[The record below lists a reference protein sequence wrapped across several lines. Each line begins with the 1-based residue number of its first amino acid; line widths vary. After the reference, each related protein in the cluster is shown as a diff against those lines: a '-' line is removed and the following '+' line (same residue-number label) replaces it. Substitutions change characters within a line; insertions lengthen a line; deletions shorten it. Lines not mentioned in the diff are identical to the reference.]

1 MAEWKTD
8 TEEVKEVVRRC
19 RDFKE
24 SLQEKRCGGF
34 IKDLDSY
41 ALKIIVERRKIEMQ
55 LEKAIGELKAARE
68 KRRGFWGFLGEL
80 GRDFGNAV
88 GEIIPPVKLCAELCE
103 KGLNLMED
111 NIEKWEH
118 NVRLLERMLEIYSNQ
133 AKASVELVNQALEG
147 VKKRLHFYTDKHQ
160 EFIRRLKQVSDAID
174 NEYNFPT
181 PGVLM
186 EYDFERP
193 TFSYN
198 PKKSVFNE
206 RLKDLR
212 EDFSASLY
220 ADWKDRINAFSHR
233 DRAKASKEREFEK
246 NLEDLMG
253 ASSYDENPNDELDR
267 MASSKEREFEKSL
280 EDLMPSVLSVPSYNE
295 SLTLAKKNC
304 VKNCKKALEGFTE
317 KIKEA
322 PNDSNAVN
330 EAFDNLETELERA
343 TDDERLKG
351 LRENFASLYADLCAD
366 LKDKIHHNALSNDEL
381 DRMIASI
388 EQEFEKSL
396 EGLTPSFRDKT
407 NALSGDDLERLASSK
422 EQEFEKNLED
432 LMPSVLGVPSYDESF
447 SLAKKHCVKNFKKAL
462 QDFAEKIKEAPND
475 SNAVNEAFDNLETEL
490 ERATESLSQKI
501 APILERYENY
511 KRQALEY
518 REFLEKEKE
527 GFMVDEQNPYPEEVR
542 FNELRLAEF
551 DSVFSAIVP
560 LEDLNKTACTHHAL
574 KALQAALKDNDLG
587 FDATDLEQI
596 AKGFIPRGYLWHFD
610 ANVLGNV
617 ALVREELLL
626 GVKHTKG
633 YSLWTEFLQ
642 KQN

>member
-24 SLQEKRCGGF
+24 SLQEKRCLGF

-55 LEKAIGELKAARE
+55 LEKAIGELKKAIKERS
-68 KRRGFWGFLGEL
+68 GFWGFLGEL

-88 GEIIPPVKLCAELCE
+88 GSVIPPVKLCAELCE

-118 NVRLLERMLEIYSNQ
+118 NVRLLEQMLEIYSNQ
-133 AKASVELVNQALEG
+133 AKASVDLVNQAWEG

-160 EFIRRLKQVSDAID
+160 EFIRRLKQASDAID

-193 TFSYN
+193 AISYT

-220 ADWKDRINAFSHR
+220 ADLKDKISAFSYR
-233 DRAKASKEREFEK
+233 DRATTSKEHG
-246 NLEDLMG
+246 LDLM
-253 ASSYDENPNDELDR
+253 
-267 MASSKEREFEKSL
+267 
-280 EDLMPSVLSVPSYNE
+280 SVDFE
-295 SLTLAKKNC
+295 SLTLAKNRC
-304 VKNCKKALEGFTE
+304 VKNC
-317 KIKEA
+317 
-322 PNDSNAVN
+322 
-330 EAFDNLETELERA
+330 
-343 TDDERLKG
+343 
-351 LRENFASLYADLCAD
+351 
-366 LKDKIHHNALSNDEL
+366 
-381 DRMIASI
+381 
-388 EQEFEKSL
+388 
-396 EGLTPSFRDKT
+396 
-407 NALSGDDLERLASSK
+407 
-422 EQEFEKNLED
+422 
-432 LMPSVLGVPSYDESF
+432 
-447 SLAKKHCVKNFKKAL
+447 KKAL
-462 QDFAEKIKEAPND
+462 QDFAEKIKESPND
-475 SNAVNEAFDNLETEL
+475 LNAMNEAFDNLETEL
-490 ERATESLSQKI
+490 ERATENLSQKI

-511 KRQALEY
+511 KRQALGY
-518 REFLEKEKE
+518 GEFLEKEKE
-527 GFMVDEQNPYPEEVR
+527 GFMVDEQNPYPDEVK
-542 FNELRLAEF
+542 FNALRLAEF
-551 DSVFSAIVP
+551 DSVFSAIAP
-560 LEDLNKTACTHHAL
+560 LEDLSKTACAHHAL

-587 FDATDLEQI
+587 FDATELEQI
-596 AKGFIPRGYLWHFD
+596 AKGFIPKGYLWHFD

-626 GVKHTKG
+626 GMKHTKG
-633 YSLWTEFLQ
+633 YKLWEKFLQ
-642 KQN
+642 TQN

>member
-8 TEEVKEVVRRC
+8 TEEVKKVVGRC

-34 IKDLDSY
+34 IKNLDSY

-55 LEKAIGELKAARE
+55 LEKAIGELKKAIKE
-68 KRRGFWGFLGEL
+68 RRGFWGFLGEL

-88 GEIIPPVKLCAELCE
+88 GSEIPPVKLCAELCE

-118 NVRLLERMLEIYSNQ
+118 NVRLLERMLEIYATQ
-133 AKASVELVNQALEG
+133 AKASVDLVNQAWEG

-160 EFIRRLKQVSDAID
+160 EFIKRLNYASEAID

-212 EDFSASLY
+212 EDFSFSLY
-220 ADWKDRINAFSHR
+220 ADLKNRINASSNP
-233 DRAKASKEREFEK
+233 DRATNSKEHG
-246 NLEDLMG
+246 LDLMSG
-253 ASSYDENPNDELDR
+253 VHSYDE
-267 MASSKEREFEKSL
+267 SL
-280 EDLMPSVLSVPSYNE
+280 N
-295 SLTLAKKNC
+295 LAKKHC

-317 KIKEA
+317 KIKES

-330 EAFDNLETELERA
+330 EAFN
-343 TDDERLKG
+343 
-351 LRENFASLYADLCAD
+351 
-366 LKDKIHHNALSNDEL
+366 H
-381 DRMIASI
+381 
-388 EQEFEKSL
+388 
-396 EGLTPSFRDKT
+396 
-407 NALSGDDLERLASSK
+407 
-422 EQEFEKNLED
+422 
-432 LMPSVLGVPSYDESF
+432 
-447 SLAKKHCVKNFKKAL
+447 
-462 QDFAEKIKEAPND
+462 
-475 SNAVNEAFDNLETEL
+475 LETEL
-490 ERATESLSQKI
+490 ERATENLSQKI
-501 APILERYENY
+501 APILERYEND
-511 KRQALEY
+511 KHHALGY
-518 REFLEKEKE
+518 SEFLEKEKE
-527 GFMVDEQNPYPEEVR
+527 GFMVDEKNPYPEEVR

-551 DSVFSAIVP
+551 ESVFSAIVP
-560 LEDLNKTACTHHAL
+560 LEDWSKTACAHHAL
-574 KALQAALKDNDLG
+574 KALEAALKNRDLG
-587 FDATDLEQI
+587 FDATELEQI
-596 AKGFIPRGYLWHFD
+596 AKGFIPKGYLWHFD
-610 ANVLGNV
+610 ANVLGKL

-633 YSLWTEFLQ
+633 YLLWKQFLQ
-642 KQN
+642 TQN

>member
-8 TEEVKEVVRRC
+8 TEEVRQIVKAC
-19 RDFKE
+19 RDFKR
-24 SLQEKRCGGF
+24 SLQEERCTQF
-34 IKDLDSY
+34 IKNLDSY
-41 ALKIIVERRKIEMQ
+41 AREILLERRKIEMQ
-55 LEKAIGELKAARE
+55 LEKAIGELKKARKE
-68 KRRGFWGFLGEL
+68 RRGFWGFLGEL

-88 GEIIPPVKLCAELCE
+88 GSVIPPVKLCAELCE

-118 NVRLLERMLEIYSNQ
+118 NVRLLERMLEIYATQTKVSTDL
-133 AKASVELVNQALEG
+133 VEGAWES
-147 VKKRLHFYTDKHQ
+147 VKKILGFYTDKHQ
-160 EFIRRLKQVSDAID
+160 EFIKRLNYASVAID
-174 NEYNFPT
+174 NEYNIAP
-181 PGVLM
+181 PEILK
-186 EYDFERP
+186 ERDFESP
-193 TFSYN
+193 TIVYN
-198 PKKSVFNE
+198 PKKSVYDE

-220 ADWKDRINAFSHR
+220 ADWKNKINAFSHR
-233 DRAKASKEREFEK
+233 DRAKASKERELE

-304 VKNCKKALEGFTE
+304 VKNCKKALGDFTE

-330 EAFDNLETELERA
+330 EAFDNLETELE
-343 TDDERLKG
+343 
-351 LRENFASLYADLCAD
+351 
-366 LKDKIHHNALSNDEL
+366 H
-381 DRMIASI
+381 
-388 EQEFEKSL
+388 
-396 EGLTPSFRDKT
+396 
-407 NALSGDDLERLASSK
+407 
-422 EQEFEKNLED
+422 
-432 LMPSVLGVPSYDESF
+432 
-447 SLAKKHCVKNFKKAL
+447 
-462 QDFAEKIKEAPND
+462 
-475 SNAVNEAFDNLETEL
+475 
-490 ERATESLSQKI
+490 ATENLSQKI
-501 APILERYENY
+501 DPILERNENY
-511 KRQALEY
+511 MQKALEY
-518 REFLEKEKE
+518 REFLESRKE

-542 FNELRLAEF
+542 FNEWRLAEF
-551 DSVFSAIVP
+551 DSVFSAVVP
-560 LEDLNKTACTHHAL
+560 LEDLNKTACAHHAL

-587 FDATDLEQI
+587 FDATELEQI
-596 AKGFIPRGYLWHFD
+596 AKGFIPKGYLWHFD

>member
-55 LEKAIGELKAARE
+55 LEKAIGELKKARK
-68 KRRGFWGFLGEL
+68 KRRGFWGSVLDF
-80 GRDFGNAV
+80 GRDCLNVV
-88 GEIIPPVKLCAELCE
+88 GSVIPPFKLGAELCE

-111 NIEKWEH
+111 NIERWEH

-133 AKASVELVNQALEG
+133 AKASVDLVNQAWES

-160 EFIRRLKQVSDAID
+160 EFIRRLNYASAAID

-193 TFSYN
+193 AISYT

-212 EDFSASLY
+212 EDLSFS
-220 ADWKDRINAFSHR
+220 
-233 DRAKASKEREFEK
+233 
-246 NLEDLMG
+246 
-253 ASSYDENPNDELDR
+253 
-267 MASSKEREFEKSL
+267 
-280 EDLMPSVLSVPSYNE
+280 
-295 SLTLAKKNC
+295 
-304 VKNCKKALEGFTE
+304 
-317 KIKEA
+317 
-322 PNDSNAVN
+322 
-330 EAFDNLETELERA
+330 
-343 TDDERLKG
+343 
-351 LRENFASLYADLCAD
+351 LCAD
-366 LKDKIHHNALSNDEL
+366 LKDKIHHNALSNEEL
-381 DRMIASI
+381 DRMIAFR
-388 EQEFEKSL
+388 EREFEKSL
-396 EGLTPSFRDKT
+396 EDLTPSFRDKT
-407 NALSGDDLERLASSK
+407 NALSNDDLERLASFK
-422 EQEFEKNLED
+422 EQEFEKSLED
-432 LMPSVLGVPSYDESF
+432 LMPSVLGVPSYNESLT
-447 SLAKKHCVKNFKKAL
+447 LAKNRCVKNCKKVL
-462 QDFAEKIKEAPND
+462 QDFAEKIKESPND
-475 SNAVNEAFDNLETEL
+475 SNALNEAFDNLEREL
-490 ERATESLSQKI
+490 EIATENLSQKI
-501 APILERYENY
+501 DPILERNEDYTQ
-511 KRQALEY
+511 KALEY
-518 REFLEKEKE
+518 REFLESRKE
-527 GFMVDEQNPYPEEVR
+527 GFIVDEKNPYPEGVR
-542 FNELRLAEF
+542 FNGLRLAEF

-560 LEDLNKTACTHHAL
+560 LENLDKTACAHHAL

-596 AKGFIPRGYLWHFD
+596 AKGFIPKGYLWHFD

-633 YSLWTEFLQ
+633 YKLWEKFLQ
-642 KQN
+642 TQN